1 MTLER
6 AIQSHVRRDLNKHE
20 GNVRKTC
27 KELAISR
34 AAFYAWAREWNWLG
48 TDGRLCAYLVK
59 RNGWKEKA
67 ERRRAI
73 AGCGQK
79 PVRYFGET
87 DMAFAERM
95 ADADGRPWG

>member
-6 AIQSHVRRDLNKHE
+6 AIQSHVRRVLNKHE

-48 TDGRLCAYLVK
+48 SDGRLCPYLVK
-59 RNGWKEKA
+59 RNGWNEKA

-73 AGCGQK
+73 EGCGRAN
-79 PVRYFGET
+79 PRWFGET
-87 DMAFAERM
+87 EQAYAERM
-95 ADADGRPWG
+95 NAPRY